1 MFSACTTI
9 ALKKHPVKKH
19 LLKQIGVS
27 KVEKGTAFIISWYPT
42 IRMKAA
48 AIKISSIFDTSANVI
63 LTLKPLYL

>member
-1 MFSACTTI
+1 MFSACTI

-27 KVEKGTAFIISWYPT
+27 KVETGTAFIISCCPT

-48 AIKISSIFDTSANVI
+48 IEISSIFGTSANVT
-63 LTLKPLYL
+63 LTLTPLCL